1 MLDSK
6 PFPDF
11 RDGKKRRES
20 LCIFAKSLETDEALR
35 VFVLEKRFFTLVAQ
49 RMRSPKKHGMRSHS
63 PREGQRPRSSCLAA
77 AKGAGF

>member
-35 VFVLEKRFFTLVAQ
+35 LPSFLARQPTPGLWRPGHAFSTNSQ
-49 RMRSPKKHGMRSHS
+49 RK
-63 PREGQRPRSSCLAA
+63 
-77 AKGAGF
+77 